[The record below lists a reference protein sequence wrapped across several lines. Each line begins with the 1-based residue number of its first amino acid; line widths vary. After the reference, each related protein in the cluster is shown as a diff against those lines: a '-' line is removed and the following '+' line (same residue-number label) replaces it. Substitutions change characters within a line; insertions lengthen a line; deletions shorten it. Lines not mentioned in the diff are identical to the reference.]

1 MVDVTVTSQLKQWTF
16 DKPQVVARPQR
27 SSTDSA
33 ASSPNLCDDAPE
45 TLRIDSATTQPSNP
59 PTIKKESAVFQERYL
74 SSEEDLTAD
83 DGSGSESEYDYDD
96 VVVHDLSQEC
106 KARTMSVSR
115 WDKGKSCD
123 MAVLVSYAHAGRPK
137 VVENQRSPVDRPA
150 AQQRSASVANL
161 LPVTSASKL
170 RKADEAQRLSMKVLP
185 TSHLA
190 SSLSRSSTSPVADP
204 EPRRPSTSHSPI
216 TQKTTT
222 YSDSASF
229 TSSFQTASTRS
240 YSPAPSHAQSEA
252 PRRPSTSTA
261 GEPHSARSSV
271 YVPAKS
277 RLDLARIQT
286 SQSSYQS
293 SSYRQSQFTPLTPN
307 SPALSFLSSDPYEN
321 SNKSAASPIIKKPA
335 AHRRLRSIS
344 MKLSLAKIAIS
355 PAKKPYDSRIN
366 GKAPPTPITP
376 APMTPQTAPIE
387 GSASFSSPNKLRRAS
402 TILRPKSRGNDSKR
416 APTPEMA
423 PPVPQLNASTMQQ
436 KRATTMGR
444 MTARGANEREPT
456 LVIPEFPAN
465 DNDDPMSSIKS
476 RAIRR
481 RKSLMDFM
489 DSL

>member
-1 MVDVTVTSQLKQWTF
+1 MVDTAMTSHLKHWTF
-16 DKPQVVARPQR
+16 DKPEAVARLQR

-33 ASSPNLCDDAPE
+33 APSPNLCDDAPD
-45 TLRIDSATTQPSNP
+45 TLRIDTAAAQRSNP
-59 PTIKKESAVFQERYL
+59 PTTKNKESTVFQQRYL

-83 DGSGSESEYDYDD
+83 DASASESEYDYDD

-150 AQQRSASVANL
+150 VQQRSASVANL

-185 TSHLA
+185 TSRLA
-190 SSLSRSSTSPVADP
+190 SPPLSRSTSPVADR
-204 EPRRPSTSHSPI
+204 EPRRPSTSHSPV
-216 TQKTTT
+216 TTKTTT
-222 YSDSASF
+222 YPDSASF
-229 TSSFQTASTRS
+229 TSSLHTASVRS

-261 GEPHSARSSV
+261 GQRQSACSSV
-271 YVPAKS
+271 YMPSKS

-286 SQSSYQS
+286 SQSSYTS

-321 SNKSAASPIIKKPA
+321 SNKNAASPIIKKPA

-355 PAKKPYDSRIN
+355 PAKKSCDSRIN
-366 GKAPPTPITP
+366 GNAPPT
-376 APMTPQTAPIE
+376 PMTPQTAPIE

-402 TILRPKSRGNDSKR
+402 TILRPKSRGSESKR
-416 APTPEMA
+416 APTPETA
-423 PPVPQLNASTMQQ
+423 PPVPQINARTMQQ
-436 KRATTMGR
+436 KRATTLGR

-456 LVIPEFPAN
+456 LVIPEFPPNN
-465 DNDDPMSSIKS
+465 DNDDSTSSIKS

-481 RKSLMDFM
+481 RKSLMEFM